1 MVESF
6 KMKTWIELIIK
17 RLDTPT
23 DTASVVLLRIVFGL
37 LMFWEMV
44 IFYYNGW
51 IRELYARP
59 QFHFQYEWFQWVKP
73 LPEEAMYI
81 LFASLAILSL
91 MISLGLFYRIST
103 LLFFL
108 GYSYIFLVER
118 ATYNN
123 HYYLICL
130 LSLMLILAPLH
141 RSWSL
146 DVLRG
151 NVKHTDSLPVLWLF
165 IFRLH
170 MGIVYFYGGIAK
182 FDHDWL
188 NGLTTRKLFGDAN
201 RGTILEPL
209 MQYEY
214 TPLFYAW
221 SGMLFDLLIPFLLLW
236 KPTRNIAFLS
246 AVLFHTNN
254 NFVFD
259 IGVFPM
265 LALMLSL
272 IYYDAGFPRRIVPNK
287 IKKWVSG
294 EYRKRLL
301 EQNQAVSASHSQTR
315 PLILAFLGIY
325 ILIQLLVPFRH
336 LTYPGWTSWHEEGH
350 FFAWRMMLHQKTGR
364 ITFYVNHPVTGEQRY
379 AEPKDYL
386 NFLQLKKIIKPVE
399 LLQFVHYLDSLV
411 QSNAGFDPIITAK
424 FEVSINGREFRDMV
438 DPNLDLSE
446 IPKFAPNYLWVTP
459 FGER

>member
-23 DTASVVLLRIVFGL
+23 DAASVVVLRIVFGL
-37 LMFWEMV
+37 LMFWEMTRY
-44 IFYYNGW
+44 YYNGW
-51 IRELYARP
+51 IRDLYARP
-59 QFHFQYEWFQWVKP
+59 QFHFQYEWFQWVRP
-73 LPEEAMYI
+73 LPEEAMYL

-91 MISLGLFYRIST
+91 MITLGLFYRIST

-151 NVKHTDSLPVLWLF
+151 AVAHTDKLPALWLW

-188 NGLTTRKLFGDAN
+188 NGLATRKLMGEGN
-201 RGTILEPL
+201 RGTFLEPL
-209 MQYEY
+209 MQYEWVPY
-214 TPLFYAW
+214 IYAW
-221 SGMLFDLLIPFLLLW
+221 SGMLFDLLIPFLMLW
-236 KPTRNIAFLS
+236 KPTRNLAFLS
-246 AVLFHTNN
+246 AIIFHTYN
-254 NFVFD
+254 NFVFS
-259 IGVFPM
+259 IGIFPM
-265 LALMLSL
+265 LALMLTL
-272 IYYDAGFPRRIVPNK
+272 IYYDAGFPRRIVPYK
-287 IKKWVSG
+287 INKWVSG
-294 EYRKRLL
+294 QYRKRLPDRNL
-301 EQNQAVSASHSQTR
+301 AVSASHSQTR
-315 PLILAFLGIY
+315 PLILAFIGIY

-336 LTYPGWTSWHEEGH
+336 LTYPGWTTWHEEGH
-350 FFAWRMMLHQKTGR
+350 YFAWRMMLRQKSTR
-364 ITFYVNHPVTGEQRY
+364 MQFNVTHPVTGEQRY
-379 AEPKDYL
+379 ADPGDYL
-386 NFLQLKKIIKPVE
+386 NFVQIKNMNNPKI
-399 LLQFVHYLDSLV
+399 LLQFVHHLDQLV
-411 QSNAGFDPIITAK
+411 RINAGFDPVITAR
-424 FEVSINGREFRDMV
+424 FEVSLNGREFRDLV
-438 DPNLDLSE
+438 DPNIDLSE

>member
-59 QFHFQYEWFQWVKP
+59 QFHFQYEWFQWLRP
-73 LPEEAMYI
+73 LPEEAIYL
-81 LFASLAILSL
+81 LFASLALLSL
-91 MISLGLFYRIST
+91 MIALGLFYRIST

-108 GYSYIFLVER
+108 GYSYFFLVER
-118 ATYNN
+118 AIYNN

-130 LSLMLILAPLH
+130 LSFMLILAPLN

-151 NVKHTDSLPVLWLF
+151 AVAHTDKLPALWLW

-188 NGLTTRKLFGDAN
+188 NGLATRKLMGEGN
-201 RGTILEPL
+201 QGTFLEPL
-209 MQYEY
+209 MQYEWVPY
-214 TPLFYAW
+214 FYAW
-221 SGMLFDLLIPFLLLW
+221 SGMLFDLLIPFLMLW
-236 KPTRNIAFLS
+236 KQTRNVTFV
-246 AVLFHTNN
+246 AVIIFHTNN
-254 NFVFD
+254 NFVFS
-259 IGVFPM
+259 IGVFPVLASM
-265 LALMLSL
+265 LTL
-272 IYYDAGFPRRIVPNK
+272 IYFDAGFPRKIIPGK
-287 IKKWVSG
+287 IKKWLSG
-294 EYRKRLL
+294 EYQKQLL
-301 EQNQAVSASHSQTR
+301 ARNQPISTTQSQTR
-315 PLILAFLGIY
+315 PFILVFLGIY

-336 LTYPGWTSWHEEGH
+336 LTYPGWTTWHEEGH
-350 FFAWRMMLHQKTGR
+350 DFAWRMMLRQKTNR
-364 ITFYVNHPVTGEQRY
+364 MTFNVAHPVTGEQRY
-379 AEPKDYL
+379 ADPEDYL
-386 NFLQLKKIIKPVE
+386 NFVQFKHLGNPTLV
-399 LLQFVHYLDSLV
+399 LQFVHHLDRLV
-411 QSNAGFDPIITAK
+411 QNNAGFDPIITAR
-424 FEVSINGREFRDMV
+424 FEVSLNGREFRELV
-438 DPNLDLSE
+438 DPNVDLSE
-446 IPKFAPNYLWVTP
+446 IPAFTPNYLWVKP

>member
-1 MVESF
+1 
-6 KMKTWIELIIK
+6 MKTWIEIIIK

-23 DTASVVLLRIVFGL
+23 DAASVVLLRIVFGL

-44 IFYYNGW
+44 SNYYNGW
-51 IRELYARP
+51 IRELYVKP
-59 QFHFQYEWFQWVKP
+59 KFHFQYEWFQWLKP

-81 LFASLAILSL
+81 LFASLTILSL
-91 MISLGLFYRIST
+91 MIALGLFYRIST

-108 GYSYIFLVER
+108 GYSYFFLVER
-118 ATYNN
+118 AIYNN

-151 NVKHTDSLPVLWLF
+151 AVAHTDKLPALWLW

-188 NGLTTRKLFGDAN
+188 NGLATRKLMGEGN

-209 MQYEY
+209 MQYEWVPY
-214 TPLFYAW
+214 IYAW
-221 SGMLFDLLIPFLLLW
+221 SGMLFDLFIPFLMLW
-236 KPTRNIAFLS
+236 KPTRNVAFVS
-246 AVLFHTNN
+246 AIIFHTNN
-254 NFVFD
+254 NFVFS

-265 LALMLSL
+265 LALMLTL
-272 IYYDAGFPRRIVPNK
+272 IYYDAGFPRKIVPK
-287 IKKWVSG
+287 QIKKWVSR

-301 EQNQAVSASHSQTR
+301 ERNQAISSTQSQTR

-336 LTYPGWTSWHEEGH
+336 LTYPGWTTWHEEGH
-350 FFAWRMMLHQKTGR
+350 DFAWRMMLRQKTSR
-364 ITFYVNHPVTGEQRY
+364 MQFNVTHPATGEQRY
-379 AEPKDYL
+379 AEPEDYL
-386 NFLQLKKIIKPVE
+386 NFVQLKLLGNPRL
-399 LLQFVHYLDSLV
+399 LLQFVHHLDHLV
-411 QSNAGFDPIITAK
+411 QSNAGFDPIITAR
-424 FEVSINGREFRDMV
+424 FEVSLNGREFRDMV
-438 DPNLDLSE
+438 DPNVDLSE
-446 IPKFAPNYLWVTP
+446 IPKFTPNYLWVTP
-459 FGER
+459 FDER

>member
-6 KMKTWIELIIK
+6 KMKTWIYLIKK
-17 RLDTPT
+17 RVDTPT
-23 DTASVVLLRIVFGL
+23 DTASIVLLRIVFGL

-44 IFYYNGW
+44 RYYYNGW
-51 IRELYARP
+51 IRELYVKP
-59 QFHFQYEWFQWVKP
+59 KFHFQYEWFQWLKP

-81 LFASLAILSL
+81 LFASLTILSL
-91 MISLGLFYRIST
+91 MITLGLFYRIST

-108 GYSYIFLVER
+108 GYSYFFLVER
-118 ATYNN
+118 AIYNN

-151 NVKHTDSLPVLWLF
+151 AVAHTDKLPALWLW

-188 NGLTTRKLFGDAN
+188 NGLATRKLMGEGN
-201 RGTILEPL
+201 RGTFLEPL
-209 MQYEY
+209 MQYEWVPY
-214 TPLFYAW
+214 IYAW
-221 SGMLFDLLIPFLLLW
+221 SGMLFDLLIPFLMLW
-236 KPTRNIAFLS
+236 KPTRNLAFVS
-246 AVLFHTNN
+246 AIIFHLNN
-254 NFVFD
+254 NFVFS

-265 LALMLSL
+265 LALMLTL

-294 EYRKRLL
+294 QYRKRLL
-301 EQNQAVSASHSQTR
+301 ERNQAVSASHSQTQ

-336 LTYPGWTSWHEEGH
+336 LTYPGWTTWHEEGH
-350 FFAWRMMLHQKTGR
+350 DFAWRMMLRQKTSR
-364 ITFYVNHPVTGEQRY
+364 MQFNVTHPVTGEQRY
-379 AEPKDYL
+379 ADPEDYL
-386 NFLQLKKIIKPVE
+386 NFLQLKLMGNPRL
-399 LLQFVHYLDSLV
+399 LLQFAHHLDRLV
-411 QSNAGFDPIITAK
+411 RSNAGFDPIITAK
-424 FEVSINGREFRDMV
+424 FEVSINGREFRELV

-446 IPKFAPNYLWVTP
+446 IPAYEPSYRWIKP

>member
-37 LMFWEMV
+37 LMFWEMTRY
-44 IFYYNGW
+44 YYNGW
-51 IRELYARP
+51 IRELFVKP
-59 QFHFQYEWFQWVKP
+59 QFHFQYEWFQWVRP
-73 LPEEAMYI
+73 LPEEAMYL

-91 MISLGLFYRIST
+91 MIALGLFYRIST

-108 GYSYIFLVER
+108 GYSYFFLVER
-118 ATYNN
+118 AIYNN

-141 RSWSL
+141 KSWSL

-151 NVKHTDSLPVLWLF
+151 AVAHTDKLPALWLW

-188 NGLTTRKLFGDAN
+188 NGLATRKLMGEGN

-209 MQYEY
+209 MQYEWVPY
-214 TPLFYAW
+214 IYAW
-221 SGMLFDLLIPFLLLW
+221 SGMLFDLFIPFLMLW
-236 KPTRNIAFLS
+236 KPTRNVAFVS
-246 AVLFHTNN
+246 AIIFHTNN
-254 NFVFD
+254 NFVFS

-265 LALMLSL
+265 LALMLTL
-272 IYYDAGFPRRIVPNK
+272 IYYDAGFPRKIVPK
-287 IKKWVSG
+287 QIKKWVSR

-301 EQNQAVSASHSQTR
+301 ERNQAISSTHSQTR

-336 LTYPGWTSWHEEGH
+336 LTYPGWTTWHEEGH
-350 FFAWRMMLHQKTGR
+350 DFAWRMMLRQKTSR
-364 ITFYVNHPVTGEQRY
+364 MQFNVTHPATGEQRY
-379 AEPKDYL
+379 ADPEDYL
-386 NFLQLKKIIKPVE
+386 NFLQLKLMGNPRL
-399 LLQFVHYLDSLV
+399 LLQFVHHLDHLV
-411 QSNAGFDPIITAK
+411 QSNAGFDPIITAR
-424 FEVSINGREFRDMV
+424 FEVSLNGREFRDMV
-438 DPNLDLSE
+438 DPNVDLSE

-459 FGER
+459 FGEM

>member
-1 MVESF
+1 
-6 KMKTWIELIIK
+6 MKTWIELIIK

-44 IFYYNGW
+44 RYYYNGW

-59 QFHFQYEWFQWVKP
+59 QFHFQYEWFQWLKP

-91 MISLGLFYRIST
+91 MITLGLFYRIST

-108 GYSYIFLVER
+108 GYSYFFLVER
-118 ATYNN
+118 AIYNN

-141 RSWSL
+141 KSWSL

-151 NVKHTDSLPVLWLF
+151 NVKHTDSLPVLWLW

-182 FDHDWL
+182 FNHDWL

-201 RGTILEPL
+201 RGTFLEPL

-221 SGMLFDLLIPFLLLW
+221 SGMLFDFLIPFLMLW
-236 KPTRNIAFLS
+236 KRSRNIAFV
-246 AVLFHTNN
+246 AAIIFHTNN
-254 NFVFD
+254 SFVFS

-265 LALMLSL
+265 LALMLTL
-272 IYYDAGFPRRIVPNK
+272 IYYDSGFPRRIVPNK

-294 EYRKRLL
+294 QYRKRLL
-301 EQNQAVSASHSQTR
+301 DRNLAVSASHSQTR

-350 FFAWRMMLHQKTGR
+350 HFAWRMMLVQKKNRMQFNVT
-364 ITFYVNHPVTGEQRY
+364 HPVTGEQRY
-379 AEPKDYL
+379 ADPEDYL
-386 NFLQLKKIIKPVE
+386 NFVQFKHMGNPSLV
-399 LLQFVHYLDSLV
+399 LQFAHYIDRLV
-411 QSNAGFDPIITAK
+411 RSNAGFDPIITAK
-424 FEVSINGREFRDMV
+424 FEVSINGREFRELV

-446 IPKFAPNYLWVTP
+446 IPAYEPSYRWIKP
-459 FGER
+459 FGEH

>member
-6 KMKTWIELIIK
+6 KMKTWIDLIIK

-37 LMFWEMV
+37 LMFWEMTRY
-44 IFYYNGW
+44 YYNGW

-59 QFHFQYEWFQWVKP
+59 QFHFQYEWFQWLRP
-73 LPEEAMYI
+73 LPEEAMYL

-91 MISLGLFYRIST
+91 MITLGLFYRIST
-103 LLFFL
+103 VLFFL
-108 GYSYIFLVER
+108 GYSYFFLVER
-118 ATYNN
+118 AIYNN

-151 NVKHTDSLPVLWLF
+151 AVAHTDKLPVLWLW

-188 NGLTTRKLFGDAN
+188 NGLATRKLMGEGN
-201 RGTILEPL
+201 RGTFLEPL
-209 MQYEY
+209 MQYEWVPY
-214 TPLFYAW
+214 IYAW

-265 LALMLSL
+265 LALMLTL
-272 IYYDAGFPRRIVPNK
+272 IYYDAGFPRKIAPDK

-301 EQNQAVSASHSQTR
+301 DSDQTISTTQSQTS
-315 PLILAFLGIY
+315 PLLLVFLGIY

-336 LTYPGWTSWHEEGH
+336 LTYPGWTTWHEEGDS
-350 FFAWRMMLHQKTGR
+350 FAWRMMLRQKTIR
-364 ITFYVNHPVTGEQRY
+364 LAIYITNPTSGEQRY
-379 AEPKDYL
+379 ADPEDYL
-386 NFLQLKKIIKPVE
+386 NFVQLKKIGDPE
-399 LLQFVHYLDSLV
+399 LLLQFVHHLERLV
-411 QSNAGFDPIITAK
+411 QNNGGFDPIITAK
-424 FEVSINGREFRDMV
+424 YEVSLNGRKFKRMV
-438 DPNLDLSE
+438 DQVVDLSE
-446 IPKFAPNYLWVTP
+446 IPEFTPNYLWVTP
-459 FGER
+459 FDEM

>member
-23 DTASVVLLRIVFGL
+23 DAASVVLLRIVFGL
-37 LMFWEMV
+37 LMFWEMTRY
-44 IFYYNGW
+44 YYNGW
-51 IRELYARP
+51 IRELYVKP
-59 QFHFQYEWFQWVKP
+59 QFYFQYEWFQWLKH
-73 LPEEAMYI
+73 LPEEAMYL

-91 MISLGLFYRIST
+91 MITLGLFYRIST

-108 GYSYIFLVER
+108 GYSYLFLVER
-118 ATYNN
+118 AIYNN

-130 LSLMLILAPLH
+130 LGLMLILAPLH

-151 NVKHTDSLPVLWLF
+151 NVKHTDSLPVLWLW

-188 NGLTTRKLFGDAN
+188 NGLATRKLMGEGN

-209 MQYEY
+209 MQYEWVPY
-214 TPLFYAW
+214 IYAW
-221 SGMLFDLLIPFLLLW
+221 SGMLFDLLIPFLMLW
-236 KPTRNIAFLS
+236 KRTRYIAFV
-246 AVLFHTNN
+246 AVIIFHTNN
-254 NFVFD
+254 NFVFS
-259 IGVFPM
+259 IGVFPV
-265 LALMLSL
+265 LALMLTL
-272 IYYDAGFPRRIVPNK
+272 IYFDAGFPRKIVPK
-287 IKKWVSG
+287 QIKKWVSG
-294 EYRKRLL
+294 QYRKRLL
-301 EQNQAVSASHSQTR
+301 ERNQAVSATQIQTR

-336 LTYPGWTSWHEEGH
+336 LTYPGWTTWHEEGH
-350 FFAWRMMLHQKTGR
+350 DFAWRMMLRQKTSR
-364 ITFYVNHPVTGEQRY
+364 MQFNVTHPATGEQRY
-379 AEPKDYL
+379 ADPEDYL
-386 NFLQLKKIIKPVE
+386 NFVQLKLLGNPRL
-399 LLQFVHYLDSLV
+399 LLQFVHHLDHLV
-411 QSNAGFDPIITAK
+411 QKNAGFDPIITAR
-424 FEVSINGREFRDMV
+424 FEVSLNGREFRYLV
-438 DPNLDLSE
+438 DPNVDLSE

-459 FGER
+459 FGEQ

>member
-1 MVESF
+1 
-6 KMKTWIELIIK
+6 MKTWIELIIK

-37 LMFWEMV
+37 LMFWAMV
-44 IFYYNGW
+44 SYYYNGW

-59 QFHFQYEWFQWVKP
+59 QFHFQYEWFQWLKP

-91 MISLGLFYRIST
+91 MITLGLFYRIST

-141 RSWSL
+141 KSWSL

-151 NVKHTDSLPVLWLF
+151 NVKHTDSLPVLWLW

-188 NGLTTRKLFGDAN
+188 NGLATRKLMGEGN

-209 MQYEY
+209 MQYEWVPY
-214 TPLFYAW
+214 IYAW
-221 SGMLFDLLIPFLLLW
+221 SGMLFDLLIPFLMLW
-236 KPTRNIAFLS
+236 KRSRNIAFV
-246 AVLFHTNN
+246 AAIIFHTNN
-254 NFVFD
+254 NFVFS

-265 LALMLSL
+265 LALMLTL
-272 IYYDAGFPRRIVPNK
+272 IYYDSGFPRRIVPNK

-294 EYRKRLL
+294 QYRKRLL
-301 EQNQAVSASHSQTR
+301 DRNLAVSASHSQTR

-336 LTYPGWTSWHEEGH
+336 LTYPGWTTWHEEGH

-364 ITFYVNHPVTGEQRY
+364 ITFYVTHPVTGEPRY

-399 LLQFVHYLDSLV
+399 LLQFVHHLDQLV
-411 QSNAGFDPIITAK
+411 QSNAGFDPIITAR
-424 FEVSINGREFRDMV
+424 FEVSLNGREFRDMV
-438 DPNLDLSE
+438 DPNVDLSE
-446 IPKFAPNYLWVTP
+446 IPKFTPNYLWVTP
-459 FGER
+459 FDER